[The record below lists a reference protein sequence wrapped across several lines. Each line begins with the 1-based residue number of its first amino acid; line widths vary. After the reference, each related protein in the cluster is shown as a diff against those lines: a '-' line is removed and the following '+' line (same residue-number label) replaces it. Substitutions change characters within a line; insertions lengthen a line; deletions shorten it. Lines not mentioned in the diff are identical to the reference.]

1 MEDLV
6 QRMRSGDRSSLARL
20 LSLVER
26 GGEEAASILE
36 VVHPYT
42 GNAYVI
48 GVTGPPGAGK
58 STLVDRLTALYRA
71 QEQTVGILAVDPTS
85 PFSGGAF
92 LGDRIRMQ
100 HHYLDQGVFIRSM
113 ATRGGVGG
121 LPRMTRSAIRV
132 MDAAGMDRIL
142 VETVGVG
149 QTEMEVMGAADTLV
163 VMVVPEAGD
172 AIQTLK
178 AGLLE
183 AADIFVVN
191 KADREGAGQML
202 TNLEATLNLADI
214 HPWWRPPVLLTQANN
229 GEGVETLQRTIEEHR
244 EALESSSRLAEKR
257 RARQRREFSQTVQA
271 GVGDLLDSLWAGD
284 SATAATL
291 SRVEASEEDPFVA
304 AWRLLSSGDML
315 REWLPQLEK
324 RDAHRAPEEP

>member
-1 MEDLV
+1 MR
-6 QRMRSGDRSSLARL
+6 RMRAGDRSALARL
-20 LSLVER
+20 LSRVE
-26 GGEEAASILE
+26 GGGDRAASILE
-36 VVHPYT
+36 GVHPYT
-42 GNAYVI
+42 GQAYVI

-58 STLVDRLTALYRA
+58 STLVDRLIALYRA
-71 QEQTVGILAVDPTS
+71 QDLTVGILAVDPTS

-100 HHYLDQGVFIRSM
+100 RHYLDQGVFIRSM

-132 MDAAGMDRIL
+132 MDAAGMGRIL

-149 QTEMEVMGAADTLV
+149 QTELEVMGAADTV
-163 VMVVPEAGD
+163 VVVVVPEAGD

-191 KADREGAGQML
+191 KADREGAGHML
-202 TNLEATLNLADI
+202 TNLDATLNLAET
-214 HPWWRPPVLLTQANN
+214 HPWWRPPVLLTQAHN
-229 GEGVETLQRTIEEHR
+229 GEGMDTLFRTIEEHR

-257 RARQRREFSQTVQA
+257 RARQRREFSQTIQE
-271 GVGDLLDSLWAGD
+271 GVGDLLDSLWTEDG
-284 SATAATL
+284 ATAATL
-291 SRVEASEEDPFVA
+291 SRVEAREEDPFVA
-304 AWRLLSSGDML
+304 AWRLLSGADMV
-315 REWLPQLEK
+315 REWLSLLEK
-324 RDAHRAPEEP
+324 RDAQRPPTEP

>member
-1 MEDLV
+1 MR
-6 QRMRSGDRSSLARL
+6 RMRAGDRSALARL
-20 LSLVER
+20 LSRVE
-26 GGEEAASILE
+26 GGDDVAASILE
-36 VVHPYT
+36 GVHPYT
-42 GNAYVI
+42 GQAYVI

-58 STLVDRLTALYRA
+58 STLVDRLAALYRA
-71 QEQTVGILAVDPTS
+71 QDLTVGILAVDPTS

-100 HHYLDQGVFIRSM
+100 RHYLDQGVFIRSM

-149 QTEMEVMGAADTLV
+149 QTEMEVMGAADTV
-163 VMVVPEAGD
+163 VVVVVPEAGD

-183 AADIFVVN
+183 AADVFVVN
-191 KADREGAGQML
+191 KADREGAGHML
-202 TNLEATLNLADI
+202 TNLDATLNLADT
-214 HPWWRPPVLLTQANN
+214 HPWWRPPVLLTQAHN
-229 GEGVETLQRTIEEHR
+229 GEGMETLFRTIEEHR

-257 RARQRREFSQTVQA
+257 RAHQRREFSQTIQE
-271 GVGDLLDSLWAGD
+271 GVGDLLDSLWAEDG
-284 SATAATL
+284 ATAATL
-291 SRVEASEEDPFVA
+291 SRVEAREEDPFVA
-304 AWRLLSSGDML
+304 AWRLLSSADVL
-315 REWLPQLEK
+315 REWLSLLEK
-324 RDAHRAPEEP
+324 RAAQGPRKKP

>member
-1 MEDLV
+1 
-6 QRMRSGDRSSLARL
+6 MRSGDRGALARL
-20 LSLVER
+20 LSRIDR
-26 GGEEAASILE
+26 GGDQAASVLE
-36 VVHPYT
+36 DVHPYT
-42 GNAYVI
+42 GRAYVI

-58 STLVDRLTALYRA
+58 STLVDQLTALYRA
-71 QEQTVGILAVDPTS
+71 QDQTVGILAVDPTS

-100 HHYLDQGVFIRSM
+100 RHYLDHGVFIRSM

-149 QTEMEVMGAADTLV
+149 QTEMEVMSAADTVV

-202 TNLEATLNLADI
+202 TNLEATLNLADT
-214 HPWWRPPVLLTQANN
+214 PAWWRPPVLLTQAHN
-229 GEGVETLQRTIEEHR
+229 GEGIETLLGTIEEHR

-257 RARQRREFSQTVQA
+257 RARRRREFSQTVQD
-271 GVGDLLDSLWAGD
+271 GVADLLESLWSGD
-284 SATAATL
+284 GATAATL
-291 SRVEASEEDPFVA
+291 SRVESSEEDPFVA
-304 AWRLLSSGDML
+304 AWRLLSSTDLL
-315 REWLPQLEK
+315 REWLSRLEM
-324 RDAHRAPEEP
+324 RDAPSEPGEL